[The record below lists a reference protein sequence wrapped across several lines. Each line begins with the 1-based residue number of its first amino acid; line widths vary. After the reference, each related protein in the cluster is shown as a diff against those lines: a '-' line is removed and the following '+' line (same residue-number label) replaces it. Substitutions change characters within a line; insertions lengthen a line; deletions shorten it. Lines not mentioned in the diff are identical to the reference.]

1 MKFYTEHKTSWS
13 RIEYYDSLCGQGL
26 VLVTLSNPH
35 LSWWWWLPSQSVTLN
50 ILPLTSQ
57 IRGGSG
63 FFIQKS
69 AKSPSFP
76 GTMGFD
82 RITVISLG
90 RKQELLWLVYSE
102 TFKILS
108 HSHEEVGFPHLV
120 GNHLSARLQ
129 WVSSCEMNL
138 SQVDSFNQAGS
149 N

>member
-1 MKFYTEHKTSWS
+1 MWP
-13 RIEYYDSLCGQGL
+13 GL
-26 VLVTLSNPH
+26 GSGH
-35 LSWWWWLPSQSVTLN
+35 LIKPPFVMMVVAAKSECHSQYPSSH
-50 ILPLTSQ
+50 LTDT
-57 IRGGSG
+57 GGSG

-69 AKSPSFP
+69 AKSPGFP

-129 WVSSCEMNL
+129 
-138 SQVDSFNQAGS
+138 
-149 N
+149 